1 MRVSRRFKCVLG
13 LASADCGA
21 AALATVIGHYG
32 GHASMPYL
40 RDLTDTTSRGASLDN
55 MLRAAH
61 VLGFDASCGRGQ
73 VTSLTKLP
81 LPAIAH
87 YDGCATGHYVVIHAV
102 SDQRVKIADP
112 RDGMVTLSRPDF
124 ERRWSGALLLLR
136 PNASFSVQRIN
147 DDFLSRSWHLLLP
160 HKYIIVLAIVCGLAF
175 VASSFTIALLLRTLL
190 NKIIPHNDRITL
202 TFAALVATIGVAVR
216 ASTLL
221 ARGVVTRE
229 IGKRIERDLARA
241 FLESVLFQ
249 SLKSINRATAGE
261 LYMRL
266 QDATKVKFTIASHL
280 LKSVVDV
287 VLLCGSLLG
296 LVVICPRLAWL
307 PAAYSMAICLLA
319 CFSFR
324 KSLRLEWNSRLHGGL
339 FASAFVDL
347 FSAIRTIK
355 QSLAEHLAVDY
366 LLRRFT
372 EADAALRAR
381 EVHAD
386 RISALC
392 QFLSGVTTICL
403 LFSGTLLVL
412 EHSVSLGGLIAF
424 YTMLCIFIAS
434 AEQVTLSAAIV
445 TDGVAGFRRLHDA
458 NETRERDG
466 DLAPRAT
473 APVIPKHAELL
484 TLHNVSFHYIST
496 QPILRACELTIEAG
510 EVISI
515 SGPSGI
521 GKSTVASILGGLIAP
536 KDGWMLYGETKLT
549 MMTTVELRARIFV
562 VFQDTQI
569 IDGTI
574 AENIALGWPA
584 STADIVAAAT
594 QAEIHSFVESLP
606 RGYSTRIGGAGVGLS
621 TGQAQRVGLA
631 RAALRNPPI
640 LILDE
645 ATSNLDL
652 ATEASIMRNL
662 LTSRAGR
669 STVIVSHR
677 ASVTALASRHIYLRD
692 YIFIEN

>member
-1 MRVSRRFKCVLG
+1 MRVQRFRCVLG

-21 AALATVIGHYG
+21 AALATVIAHYG
-32 GHASMPYL
+32 GRASLPYL

-73 VTSLTKLP
+73 ATSLTKLP

-87 YDGCATGHYVVIHAV
+87 YDGRATGHYVVIHAV
-102 SDQRVKIADP
+102 SDKRVKIADP
-112 RDGMVTLSRPDF
+112 RDGLVTLSRPEF

-147 DDFLSRSWHLLLP
+147 DNLFSRSWHLLLS
-160 HKYIIVLAIVCGLAF
+160 HKYIIALAIVCGLAF
-175 VASSFTIALLLRTLL
+175 VASSFTIALLLRILL
-190 NKIIPHNDRITL
+190 NRVIPHNDRITL
-202 TFAALVATIGVAVR
+202 TFAALVATCGVAIR
-216 ASTLL
+216 AGTFL

-229 IGKRIERDLARA
+229 IGKRIERDLARTL
-241 FLESVLFQ
+241 LESVLFQ
-249 SLKSINRATAGE
+249 SLKSINRATPGE

-307 PAAYSMAICLLA
+307 PAAYSTAICLLV

-324 KSLRLEWNSRLHGGL
+324 KSIRLEWNARLHGGL

-355 QSLAEHLAVDY
+355 LSLAEHLGITF
-366 LLRRFT
+366 LLSRFT
-372 EADAALRAR
+372 DAEDALRAR

-392 QFLSGVTTICL
+392 QFLSGLTTIGF

-412 EHSVSLGGLIAF
+412 GHSVSLGGLFAF
-424 YTMLCIFIAS
+424 YTMFCIFITS
-434 AEQVTLSAAIV
+434 AEQVVLSASLV
-445 TDGVAGFRRLHDA
+445 TDGVTGFRRLHDA

-466 DLAPRAT
+466 DLAPRST
-473 APVIPKHAELL
+473 ALDIPKYAEAL
-484 TLHNVSFHYIST
+484 TLHNISFHYIST
-496 QPILRACELTIEAG
+496 KPVLQACDLTIEAG
-510 EVISI
+510 TVISI

-521 GKSTVASILGGLIAP
+521 GKSTVASLLGGLIAP
-536 KDGWMLYGETKLT
+536 KDGWVLYGDTKLT
-549 MMTTVELRARIFV
+549 TLTTEELRARIFV

-584 STADIVAAAT
+584 STADIVAAAI

-631 RAALRNPPI
+631 RAILRNPPI

-652 ATEASIMRNL
+652 TTEASIMRNV
-662 LTSRAGR
+662 LTTRAGR

-677 ASVTALASRHIYLRD
+677 TSVTALASRHLYLRD
-692 YIFIEN
+692 YIFTEN